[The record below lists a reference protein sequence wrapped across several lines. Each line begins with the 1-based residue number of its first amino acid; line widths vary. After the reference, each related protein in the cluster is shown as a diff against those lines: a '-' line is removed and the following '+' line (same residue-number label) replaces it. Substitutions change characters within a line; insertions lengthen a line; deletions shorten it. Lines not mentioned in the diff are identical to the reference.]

1 MEQKELMELVA
12 AQSKKILR
20 LEKELEDEIAGNEFW
35 FLEFK
40 RCEEEKINVQ
50 RQLKEQKDNTDAP
63 KGNIKASSPV

>member
-1 MEQKELMELVA
+1 MEKKELMELIA

-50 RQLKEQKDNTDAP
+50 RQLKE
-63 KGNIKASSPV
+63 